1 MWKIDQWG
9 IKVLQQWPLAPRELW
24 PTIARNSAG
33 LEPGQSVQ
41 VVTPDGCRR
50 VILLPPEFRSA
61 ESGPLRVPMPAT
73 ELLVSSYCQIAGITL
88 AKSITAATALE
99 PALLAPTFFLML
111 GYDTYAA
118 IAATTMLS
126 LSTFSQIPVRIS
138 AHIRPSKQT
147 HLVQVDTPCV
157 RSNSSFGWT
166 AHAGDYPRRLKCAV
180 HAPAFQKRFLFRPR
194 PYMVARARGFSK
206 DPTTSFPSR
215 AVTCGTVYAT
225 LIGFS
230 VINRNSDMDRL
241 LQEFSWVLLLVV
253 FAVTLSTA
261 WARVYLGAHYPSDC
275 IFSIPQSF
283 LIMVAAISLF
293 YLEKVLCGSCFR
305 VVEQLGH
312 AEYDSKLVCTR
323 TRSLDDTPH
332 AGWLTVRVHVFHASL
347 QMLRNRQCL
356 DLVSYVV
363 YGLGQPTCWS
373 CTHDCWYGLC
383 CRR

>member
-73 ELLVSSYCQIAGITL
+73 ELLVSSYCQVAGITL
-88 AKSITAATALE
+88 AKCITAATALE
-99 PALLAPTFFLML
+99 PALLAPAFFLML

-138 AHIRPSKQT
+138 AHSRPSRQT
-147 HLVQVDTPCV
+147 PTSPSSYTSRLYG
-157 RSNSSFGWT
+157 SNGSFGWST
-166 AHAGDYPRRLKCAV
+166 HAGDYPPRLKCTV
-180 HAPAFQKRFLFRPR
+180 YAPAFQKRFLFRPR

-230 VINRNSDMDRL
+230 VLNRNSDMDSL
-241 LQEFSWVLLLVV
+241 LQEFSWLLLLVV

-275 IFSIPQSF
+275 IISIPQSL
-283 LIMVAAISLF
+283 LIMVVAISLF

-305 VVEQLGH
+305 VVEPLGH
-312 AEYDSKLVCTR
+312 AEYDSNLVCAR
-323 TRSLDDTPH
+323 TR
-332 AGWLTVRVHVFHASL
+332 
-347 QMLRNRQCL
+347 
-356 DLVSYVV
+356 
-363 YGLGQPTCWS
+363 
-373 CTHDCWYGLC
+373 
-383 CRR
+383 